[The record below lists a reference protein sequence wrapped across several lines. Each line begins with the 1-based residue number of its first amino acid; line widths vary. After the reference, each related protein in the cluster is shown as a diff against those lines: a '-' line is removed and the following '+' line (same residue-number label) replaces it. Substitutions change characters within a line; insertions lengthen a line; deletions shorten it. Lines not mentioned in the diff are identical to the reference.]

1 MELTAYQNEAMR
13 TAIYPIDRGLEYAIL
28 GLTSE
33 AGEIAGAYKKIIRDK
48 DGHIDADSGTNLIK
62 ELGDVLWYAAA
73 VARELNT
80 SLEVVAQMNLNKL
93 ASRQARGVLGGNG
106 DHR

>member
-48 DGHIDADSGTNLIK
+48 EGRLDADNSVNLIK

-73 VARELNT
+73 VARELGT
-80 SLEVVAQMNLNKL
+80 TLEVVGQMNLNKL
-93 ASRQARGVLGGNG
+93 ASRQARGTLQGSG
-106 DHR
+106 DNR

>member
-48 DGHIDADSGTNLIK
+48 DGVLDADAFANLSK

-73 VARELNT
+73 VARELGT
-80 SLEVVAQMNLNKL
+80 TLEVVGQMNLNKL
-93 ASRQARGVLGGNG
+93 ASRQARGTLQGSG
-106 DHR
+106 DNR